1 MGLGIL
7 LHGINSN
14 LEGEMELIEAVLDT
28 VKSGKKTPTDIEK
41 ILIEMSYSETEASVV
56 RTGLMARM
64 TELLLVKRT
73 KVGRN
78 VFYEIR

>member
-64 TELLLVKRT
+64 TELGLVNRIK
-73 KVGRN
+73 KGRN
-78 VFYEIR
+78 VFYEAM